1 MHYLIRYI
9 AMAVGSAL
17 LLLSEQSLASCWLD
31 TAKGTTAPTN
41 YSYNIP
47 STAFTLARDF
57 KPGTAITSVF
67 SVPQGPTAWVA
78 CDAVGMNM
86 LKLETTLEES
96 DYPGIYKTNV
106 PGIGIKIWDDWST
119 YSSPSFGMVLVTLS
133 KDLQYWYNWRTAT
146 AVDNVITFIKF
157 QFYAIGPI
165 AAGNVQLEIPT
176 VSAWSNTTVSEVGAV
191 KYGTLNITGG
201 FPVTVRSCKTPDIS
215 VNLGKHSNSDFPAVN
230 STSAA
235 TPFNFVINDCDPNMN
250 SVSYTF
256 APATGIS
263 INGSGAYE
271 SLTLD
276 SASSASG
283 VGIQVL
289 YNNDTLVP
297 FNSKITYTGY
307 NKTTGGSYTIPMKA
321 RYIRTGAVTA
331 GTANS
336 AVEFIMT
343 YE

>member
-1 MHYLIRYI
+1 
-9 AMAVGSAL
+9 MAVGSAL

-31 TAKGTTAPTN
+31 TAKGTTAPTS

-47 STAFTLARDF
+47 STSFTLARDF

-67 SVPQGPTAWVA
+67 SVPQGPLASVR
-78 CDAVGMNM
+78 CDAAGMSL
-86 LKLETTLEES
+86 LKLETTMEES
-96 DYPGIYKTNV
+96 SYPGIYKTNV
-106 PGIGIKIWDDWST
+106 PGIGIKIWEDWSNT
-119 YSSPSFGMVLVTLS
+119 SFSTVNVTLS
-133 KDLQYWYNWRTAT
+133 KDLQYWYNWRTSLAM
-146 AVDNVITFIKF
+146 DNAILYIKF

-165 AAGNVQLEIPT
+165 SAGNVQLEIPT
-176 VSAWSNTTVSEVGAV
+176 VSAWANTTVSEVGAV
-191 KYGTLNITGG
+191 NYGLLNITGG

-235 TPFNFVINDCDPNMN
+235 TPFNFVINDCDPSMN